1 MLRSAAR
8 YAPAAIRHDFANELE
23 LSGSYRSDL
32 RCASDWFA
40 RSSAGAHPH
49 RIRMREARRPSIPAG
64 YRKRSHLGK
73 PHARRTPCR
82 QTEHKSRALLSSASR
97 SGFVCVK
104 NDRLRSRR
112 VGIPNWHKKARSPL
126 RRPKALTLFEQ
137 PRSCGMSN
145 SIHWRFLRS
154 AFLRQQ
160 SPGIS

>member
-40 RSSAGAHPH
+40 RSSASAHPH
-49 RIRMREARRPSIPAG
+49 RIRMREARKHPTPPG
-64 YRKRSHLGK
+64 YRKRNPLGK
-73 PHARRTPCR
+73 PHARRTLCR
-82 QTEHKSRALLSSASR
+82 QTEHRSRALLSSASR

-145 SIHWRFLRS
+145 LKHWRFLPS
-154 AFLRQQ
+154 AFLLPR
-160 SPGIS
+160 SPVIS